1 MSTNTDIIRRAY
13 DAFSRGDIPAV
24 LAEFDD
30 TIEWYAPDEL
40 PDGGTYR
47 GPSQVARFF
56 GSLPEHYDELR
67 VDVDRVLDAGDQVIA
82 EGHHRGHIGGRE
94 FDVGLPTSG
103 PCRRQGDPVP
113 RIQRQRQTPAALRR
127 RRCRL
132 TRPAARRP
140 GRGHGPV
147 SLAD

>member
-94 FDVGLPTSG
+94 FDVGFAHVWTLVDGKATRFREYNDSGKLLPLF
-103 PCRRQGDPVP
+103 
-113 RIQRQRQTPAALRR
+113 AA
-127 RRCRL
+127 
-132 TRPAARRP
+132 A
-140 GRGHGPV
+140 GVG
-147 SLAD
+147 